1 MAGSGITF
9 KGTNLQYGQY
19 QQLFKSLSELPK
31 GLYKIHMRA
40 AMKRM
45 LKDYYPIFR
54 NAAPKGSGKL
64 RKSVMSATYFDPPD
78 GSPVGKV
85 GYGRAKGKAGYHA
98 ILIDAGTKDRYT
110 KKKFRAYRGR
120 GPASHFSSALASA
133 INGVAPPKFEAEMQV
148 ALNNALKALP
158 TYMTKSAQIKARF
171 GAP

>member
-19 QQLFKSLSELPK
+19 EQLFKLFQQLPK

-40 AMKRM
+40 AMKQT
-45 LKDYYPIFR
+45 LKDYYPIFQ
-54 NAAPKGSGKL
+54 NAAPKKSGKL

-85 GYGRAKGKAGYHA
+85 GYGRARGKSGYHA
-98 ILIDAGTKDRYT
+98 ILLDAGTKDRFT

-120 GPASHFSSALASA
+120 GPASRFSAGLASA
-133 INGVAPPKFEAEMQV
+133 INGAAPPKFEAEMQK
-148 ALNNALKALP
+148 ALENALRALP
-158 TYMTKSAQIKARF
+158 TYMAKSAAIKARY